1 MKIAVARLNGVAIA
15 SANAQVI
22 TEPKIKIYIT
32 AVGNT
37 RDEAKTVTDK
47 ISDDMEK
54 ILKEDSENDAKE
66 MGRSCYSHS
75 IGCAYGGNNT
85 YGFA

>member
-1 MKIAVARLNGVAIA
+1 MAKRQGGLGKYGVDAIF
-15 SANAQVI
+15 S
-22 TEPKIKIYIT
+22 E
-32 AVGNT
+32 
-37 RDEAKTVTDK
+37 
-47 ISDDMEK
+47 
-54 ILKEDSENDAKE
+54 LKEDSENDAKE